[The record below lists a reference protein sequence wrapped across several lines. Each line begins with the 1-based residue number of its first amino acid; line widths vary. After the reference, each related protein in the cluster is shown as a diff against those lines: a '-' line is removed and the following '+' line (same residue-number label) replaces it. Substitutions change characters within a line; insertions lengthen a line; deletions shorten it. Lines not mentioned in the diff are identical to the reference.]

1 MIIKQLS
8 IFLEN
13 KSGRLAEVASTLG
26 DAGIN
31 MTAFS
36 IAENT
41 DFGILRL
48 IVSEPERAM
57 SILKDKLFGVN
68 LSNVLCI
75 RCPNTPGA
83 LAKALDI
90 IKKNDISIEY
100 MYAFAC
106 EDSANVV
113 IRPDRLEDCI
123 EILQSHKVELLAASD
138 LYQL

>member
-1 MIIKQLS
+1 MKVKQLS

-13 KSGRLAEVASTLG
+13 RSGRLAEVATVLG

-48 IVSEPERAM
+48 IVSDPDKATH
-57 SILKDKLFGVN
+57 ILKENFFGVN
-68 LSNVLCI
+68 LSDVLCL

-83 LAKALDI
+83 LAKALEI
-90 IKKNDISIEY
+90 IKNNGLTIEY

-106 EDSANVV
+106 GDSANVI
-113 IRPDRLEDCI
+113 IRPDKLEECI
-123 EILQSHKVELLAASD
+123 EVLQAHKLELLAASD

>member
-1 MIIKQLS
+1 MVVKQLS

-13 KSGRLAEVASTLG
+13 KPGRLAEVASTLG
-26 DAGIN
+26 EAGIN

-57 SILKDKLFGVN
+57 EILKEKLFGVN
-68 LSNVLCI
+68 LSSVLCM

-83 LAKALDI
+83 LSKALDI
-90 IKKNDISIEY
+90 IKQYDISIEY

-106 EDSANVV
+106 GDSANVI
-113 IRPDRLEDCI
+113 IRPDKLEQCI
-123 EILQSHKVELLAASD
+123 DVLQSHKVELLAASE

>member
-1 MIIKQLS
+1 MKVKQLS

-13 KSGRLAEVASTLG
+13 RSGRLAEVATVLG
-26 DAGIN
+26 EAGIN

-48 IVSEPERAM
+48 IVSDPDKATH
-57 SILKDKLFGVN
+57 ILKENFFGVN
-68 LSNVLCI
+68 LSDVLCL

-83 LAKALDI
+83 LAKALEI
-90 IKKNDISIEY
+90 IKNNGLTIEY

-106 EDSANVV
+106 GDSANVI
-113 IRPDRLEDCI
+113 IRPDKLEECI
-123 EILQSHKVELLAASD
+123 EVLQAHKLELLAASD

>member
-1 MIIKQLS
+1 MIVKQLS

-13 KSGRLAEVASTLG
+13 RSGRLAEVASTLG
-26 DAGIN
+26 EAGIN

-48 IVSEPERAM
+48 IVSEPDRAM
-57 SILKDKLFGVN
+57 KVLKEKLFGVN
-68 LSNVLCI
+68 LSSVLCL
-75 RCPNTPGA
+75 RCPNVPGS
-83 LAKALDI
+83 LAKALEI
-90 IKKNDISIEY
+90 IKNNGMSIEY

-106 EDSANVV
+106 GESANVI
-113 IRPDRLEDCI
+113 IRPNKLEECI
-123 EILQSHKVELLAASD
+123 EILQANKLDLLAASD

>member
-1 MIIKQLS
+1 MTIKQLS

-13 KSGRLAEVASTLG
+13 RSGRLAEVASVLG
-26 DAGIN
+26 EAGIN

-48 IVSEPERAM
+48 IVSDPDRAM
-57 SILKDKLFGVN
+57 QILKEKHFGVN
-68 LSNVLCI
+68 LSSVLCL
-75 RCPNTPGA
+75 RCPNVPGA
-83 LAKALDI
+83 LSKALEI
-90 IKKNDISIEY
+90 IKDNDMTIEY

-106 EDSANVV
+106 GESANVI
-113 IRPDRLEDCI
+113 IRPDKLEECI
-123 EILQSHKVELLAASD
+123 KVLQAHKLELLAASD

>member
-1 MIIKQLS
+1 MIVKQLS

-13 KSGRLAEVASTLG
+13 RSGRLAEVAATLG

-48 IVSEPERAM
+48 IVSDPEKAM
-57 SILKDKLFGVN
+57 QVLKEKLFGVT
-68 LSNVLCI
+68 LSDVLCV
-75 RCPNTPGA
+75 RCPNAPGA
-83 LAKALDI
+83 LSKVLEI
-90 IKKNDISIEY
+90 LKEKDISIEY

-106 EDSANVV
+106 DDSANVV
-113 IRPDRLEDCI
+113 IRPNRLEECI
-123 EILQSHKVELLAASD
+123 QILQENKIGLLAASD

>member
-1 MIIKQLS
+1 MIVKQLS

-13 KSGRLAEVASTLG
+13 RSGRLAEVASTLG
-26 DAGIN
+26 EAGVN

-48 IVSEPERAM
+48 IVSDPDKAM
-57 SILKDKLFGVN
+57 KVLKEKLFGVN
-68 LSNVLCI
+68 LSNVLCL

-83 LAKALDI
+83 LAKALEI
-90 IKKNDISIEY
+90 IKDNGMSIEY

-106 EDSANVV
+106 GESANVI
-113 IRPDRLEDCI
+113 IRPDKLEECI
-123 EILQSHKVELLAASD
+123 KVLQDHKLDLLAADD

>member
-1 MIIKQLS
+1 MKVKQLS

-13 KSGRLAEVASTLG
+13 RSGRLAEVATVLG
-26 DAGIN
+26 EAGIN

-48 IVSEPERAM
+48 IVSDPDKATH
-57 SILKDKLFGVN
+57 ILKENFFGVN
-68 LSNVLCI
+68 LSDVLCL

-83 LAKALDI
+83 LAKALEI
-90 IKKNDISIEY
+90 IKNNGLTIEY

-106 EDSANVV
+106 GDSANVI
-113 IRPDRLEDCI
+113 IRPDKLEECI
-123 EILQSHKVELLAASD
+123 EVLQVHKLELLAASD